1 MSSLRRR
8 SLSCVSG
15 LAQFRPPLAW
25 DAMTSTLIFG
35 EHDAALVDTLTTVA
49 EAEALGSWVALQHRK
64 QATQYL
70 GLLWE
75 GLMVSLLLGVAS
87 TPKEDEIKR
96 RAGRAT
102 SAFLQLHARAGTS

>member
-1 MSSLRRR
+1 VIGAGDPSEM
-8 SLSCVSG
+8 
-15 LAQFRPPLAW
+15 
-25 DAMTSTLIFG
+25 
-35 EHDAALVDTLTTVA
+35 
-49 EAEALGSWVALQHRK
+49 
-64 QATQYL
+64 ATQYL

-102 SAFLQLHARAGTS
+102 RAFLQLHARAGTS

>member
-1 MSSLRRR
+1 M
-8 SLSCVSG
+8 
-15 LAQFRPPLAW
+15 
-25 DAMTSTLIFG
+25 
-35 EHDAALVDTLTTVA
+35 
-49 EAEALGSWVALQHRK
+49 
-64 QATQYL
+64 ATQYL

-102 SAFLQLHARAGTS
+102 SAFLQLHALAS

>member
-1 MSSLRRR
+1 LNQAINHIITTNDCAVLR
-8 SLSCVSG
+8 V
-15 LAQFRPPLAW
+15 
-25 DAMTSTLIFG
+25 
-35 EHDAALVDTLTTVA
+35 AARVIGAGDPS
-49 EAEALGSWVALQHRK
+49 EM
-64 QATQYL
+64 ATQYL